1 MYQLVVLGMLPA
13 TCGCPNLGFRCRAV
27 EIKRTSCG
35 VNKTFKRRKYALKFT
50 SYAYQR
56 GYLVPTGRMRR
67 LLTWK
72 HAWEAVETVKADVKG
87 DFYPRETR
95 IQPYTARAAAAAAT
109 PPGMAAV

>member
-1 MYQLVVLGMLPA
+1 MLPA
-13 TCGCPNLGFRCRAV
+13 TYGCPNLRGMCQTV

-35 VNKTFKRRKYALKFT
+35 VNKAFKRRKYALKFT

-87 DFYPRETR
+87 DCYPRETR
-95 IQPYTARAAAAAAT
+95 VKTRLHYKSYQELETKRK
-109 PPGMAAV
+109 V

>member
-35 VNKTFKRRKYALKFT
+35 VNKAFKRRKYALKFT

-95 IQPYTARAAAAAAT
+95 VGITRCPW
-109 PPGMAAV
+109 